1 MDRRLTLHNQ
11 LYNAIITAHAIL
23 MIFFM
28 VENFRFNFY
37 SQSCLKTK
45 KIGDDNNNILII
57 GKVNNGEDNK
67 NFQGP
72 KLKYVKI
79 LVNDPFNNRDIIL
92 KVTKKV

>member
-1 MDRRLTLHNQ
+1 
-11 LYNAIITAHAIL
+11 

-92 KVTKKV
+92 KVTKKVWVNTIKLKIFVCFYLTFYYLL